1 MAEAAQR
8 GPDSNRKLIC
18 LAMPCSHA
26 DSGITSCEVSCLAR
40 LPDAYK
46 QLSPEL
52 NLRPGP
58 DHCFGMPGMEHSKR
72 CHHCKMIWYHMPC
85 GQVEPCTH
93 AGDTLC
99 IILRIPK
106 KFGLDFKTGCSC
118 CRFSKAALKQLRTIC
133 LRNPCA
139 VVAHEAQL
147 RLDANLWALQ
157 DSC

>member
-1 MAEAAQR
+1 MQIPGLQAVKLVVWPAYQMHTNSCRLSSICGR
-8 GPDSNRKLIC
+8 GQTTVLGC
-18 LAMPCSHA
+18 LAW
-26 DSGITSCEVSCLAR
+26 
-40 LPDAYK
+40 K
-46 QLSPEL
+46 
-52 NLRPGP
+52 
-58 DHCFGMPGMEHSKR
+58 HSKR
-72 CHHCKMIWYHMPC
+72 CHHCEMIWYHMPC
-85 GQVEPCTH
+85 GEVEPCTH

-106 KFGLDFKTGCSC
+106 KFGLDFKHGCSC

-157 DSC
+157 DSYFSQFYSFP